1 MSTFERKPIK
11 LRNPVQ
17 LDYCTC
23 WGTKVVSYNS
33 KPFLTMA
40 DGASLTQLE
49 EYIQQVPFSTAMYVT
64 YDENQGWEKIKL
76 FLSKG
81 LPVYVK
87 TYEVLPR
94 EVVDVLRESQHSAVS
109 LEVADFLEQDIP
121 EARKMLHEL
130 KSWGVSTV
138 LEVSHIACGSLLD
151 TLVIIEKFKNVVGHV
166 TVHLPEVEDEDVP
179 SWQQPLMNTYYSPCV
194 ENRSWII
201 KEDYRKKINE
211 KVSSYLE
218 SRKIK
223 FEEGISVDSDDRI
236 RHISSVDSE
245 SPFGL
250 PEFIYKNTGEG
261 FEEHINPYRDSEE
274 ITLGNCPRCG
284 KSL

>member
-1 MSTFERKPIK
+1 MSIERKPIK
-11 LRNPVQ
+11 FRSPIQ
-17 LDYCTC
+17 LEYCTC

-33 KPFLTMA
+33 KPFLTLT

-76 FLSKG
+76 FLSKS

-87 TYEVLPR
+87 TYEVPPQ
-94 EVVDVLRESQHSAVS
+94 EVVDLLKESQHSAIS
-109 LEVADFLEQDIP
+109 LEVADFLDQDIAK
-121 EARKMLHEL
+121 ARKMLHEL

-138 LEVSHIACGSLLD
+138 LEVSYVAYDSLLD

-166 TVHLPEVEDEDVP
+166 TVHLPEVSDEDVP
-179 SWQQPLMNTYYSPCV
+179 TYQQHRMNDYYNPCV
-194 ENRSWII
+194 ENRSWVI
-201 KEDYRKKINE
+201 KEDHKKVINE

-218 SRKIK
+218 MRKIK
-223 FEEGISVDSDDRI
+223 FEEGISVDSEDRV
-236 RHISSVDSE
+236 RHISSVGSD

-261 FEEHINPYRDSEE
+261 FEEYINPYRDSEE
-274 ITLGNCPRCG
+274 VTLGNCPRCG
-284 KSL
+284 KLL